1 MITRNHRNCNIHIE
15 QFNET
20 YYDALE
26 VFEAIE
32 EAGAKFGI
40 SEARFSSTSSC
51 RDDVELLKIEEEI
64 SYALSYSGKLTVRP
78 YLWFVPS
85 YAEEGI
91 SVFSATKSFDYCG
104 IKLHPAGQNWDEE
117 NPKHL
122 NALHEIFRWA
132 DENAKSVLI
141 HCGPQKCDLPTRLE
155 EFFAEYTNANII
167 LAHSNPVRETSLM
180 VNKYKNVFCDTAC
193 IEKKDFQKLRILV
206 NDKSKIFFGSDFPV
220 TQYFN
225 QHLFNKNF
233 SLKEEYEHDCE
244 TLTW

>member
-1 MITRNHRNCNIHIE
+1 MTDHHIHIG

-51 RDDVELLKIEEEI
+51 RDDVERLKLEEEV

-104 IKLHPAGQNWDEE
+104 IKLHPAGQKWDLK
-117 NPKHL
+117 NPCHKKCL
-122 NALHEIFRWA
+122 EEIFEWSA
-132 DENAKSVLI
+132 LSKKSVLI
-141 HCGPQKCDLPTRLE
+141 HSGTLPEDFPTR
-155 EFFAEYTNANII
+155 FSPFAIEKPESTLI
-167 LAHSNPVRETSLM
+167 LAHSNPVKETSQL
-180 VNKYKNVFCDTAC
+180 VNKYGNIFCDTAC
-193 IEKKDFQKLRILV
+193 IEKKDFQKLRVLV
-206 NDKSKIFFGSDFPV
+206 NDKSKILFGSDFPV